1 MSDSNSKSNSKLSKK
16 HNMKTRK
23 DGNIKDS
30 DIDYSKEHD
39 IDKGINDKDFDN
51 LSVITE
57 DTNNTDN
64 TNDTYNT
71 DNTDNTND
79 NTDISKLS
87 DNDDTISFNSCD
99 DDNDEI
105 DYENDDEINGNGN
118 KNNTNDNE
126 NKILKRK
133 FKDILDGDNTIIIV
147 NNSNKRNKNFR
158 SIVQDQLE
166 DAEKVIESTED
177 DDLEADEDSDYFNE
191 YDVGDEDPYVSIK
204 EDFEKEIKKAT
215 ELIKKNEDVIKDN
228 PNFKNYSR
236 EDVEYFLNLPKNKK
250 KELIVKEKQ
259 SIIISKDEIPLRF
272 KILNSNIDD
281 KMKSIA
287 IKKLNL
293 LNSMNEKSGE
303 YFKIKTYV
311 ENLCRIPC
319 GIYKP
324 LKVNNKSSPSK
335 ISKFLKDSYNSLND
349 NVYGHK
355 NSKEQ
360 IIRIIAQWVSNPS
373 LKGNVIGIHGSPGVG
388 KTKLIKDGLSKA
400 LDLPFVFIPLGGV
413 NDSSYL
419 TGHSFTYEGAIH
431 GKIVDSLMKAECMNP
446 IIYFDE
452 LDKIS
457 ESTRGDEIVNTLIH
471 MTDST
476 QNNSF
481 YDKYF
486 YDIPLDLSKALII
499 FTYNNDH
506 MINPILKD
514 RMIRI
519 TTDDY
524 NIKDKINIAQDFLIP
539 ELCKDFNFDRGD
551 LIFTDKIIRYI
562 ISKTDDEKGVRNLK
576 RSFETIISN
585 INLYR
590 LTNFNNSSNNTTRN
604 NVKNIEFS
612 INKLDIQYSSPMI
625 IDNYIIDNLIK
636 KKYSALSD
644 SIAHIYT

>member
-1 MSDSNSKSNSKLSKK
+1 MSDIKK
-16 HNMKTRK
+16 HKMKTRK
-23 DGNIKDS
+23 DGDIKDI
-30 DIDYSKEHD
+30 DIDFNKEHD
-39 IDKGINDKDFDN
+39 IDKGIKDNEFDN
-51 LSVITE
+51 KSETTVDNLTISDTTSE
-57 DTNNTDN
+57 NTTADTNN
-64 TNDTYNT
+64 
-71 DNTDNTND
+71 
-79 NTDISKLS
+79 I
-87 DNDDTISFNSCD
+87 DDGDDDCD
-99 DDNDEI
+99 DG
-105 DYENDDEINGNGN
+105 DDED
-118 KNNTNDNE
+118 KL
-126 NKILKRK
+126 LKRK
-133 FKDILDGDNTIIIV
+133 FKDILDSDNTIIIV
-147 NNSNKRNKNFR
+147 NNNNKRNRSFR
-158 SIVQDQLE
+158 SIIHDELE
-166 DAEKVIESTED
+166 DDEAIED
-177 DDLEADEDSDYFNE
+177 DEEHENNCECECECE
-191 YDVGDEDPYVSIK
+191 YDEENPYNLPKV
-204 EDFEKEIKKAT
+204 FEEELKKTA

-236 EDVEYFLNLPKNKK
+236 EDVEYFLNLPKKK
-250 KELIVKEKQ
+250 KTDLIKIEKETNLFNKE
-259 SIIISKDEIPLRF
+259 EIPIRF
-272 KILNSNIDD
+272 KILNSNIDPTI
-281 KMKSIA
+281 KSIA

-311 ENLCRIPC
+311 ENLCKIPC

-324 LKVNNKSSPSK
+324 LKVNNKSSPNE
-335 ISKFLKDSYNSLND
+335 ISKFLKSSYGSLND

-373 LKGNVIGIHGSPGVG
+373 LKGNVIGIQGSPGVG

-499 FTYNNDH
+499 FTYNNDNL
-506 MINPILKD
+506 INPILKD

-524 NIKDKINIAQDFLIP
+524 SIEDKLNISQDFLIP
-539 ELCKDFNFDRGD
+539 ELCKDFNFTQDD
-551 LIFTDKIIRYI
+551 LVFTHKMTKYI

-590 LTNFNNSSNNTTRN
+590 LTNFNNSNNNSTRN
-604 NVKNIEFS
+604 NNKNNEFT
-612 INKLDIQYSSPMI
+612 INNLDIKYKTPFV
-625 IDNYIIDNLIK
+625 IDTYIIDNLIK

-644 SIAHIYT
+644 SISHIYI